1 MNAISK
7 QVAHLSFTMGLFVP
21 MLHSRISRSII
32 GNCST
37 KLYDDLKEYHIKFQT
52 FELDFNSDVGT

>member
-1 MNAISK
+1 
-7 QVAHLSFTMGLFVP
+7 

-37 KLYDDLKEYHIKFQT
+37 RLCDDLKEYHIKFQT
-52 FELDFNSDVGT
+52 FELDFSSDDGTWRGLGGQKFGK